1 MQRTCEKCNGTGRV
15 DAGCR
20 MCPACNGVGTVEEV
34 DNVIPLGVV
43 PKSTYTN
50 APPKQPRDE
59 TDSAPGDAV
68 LLSGLGK
75 LSVAVVIGYDLD
87 GNEHAEF
94 SFTGGPQAVWLLER
108 IKLRILT
115 ATEEPKK

>member
-1 MQRTCEKCNGTGRV
+1 MHKTCDACNGTGRV
-15 DAGCR
+15 GAGR
-20 MCPACNGVGTVEEV
+20 RICPMCNGVGTVEEV
-34 DNVIPLGVV
+34 DNVVPLGVV

-50 APPKQPRDE
+50 EPPNQPRGE

-94 SFTGGPQAVWLLER
+94 SFTGGPQAIWLLER

-115 ATEEPKK
+115 AIEEPKK